1 MMPRAKLHSLFA
13 TMKSLLFAILLS
25 SVAASAAGKPNVLF
39 LFADDMRADSIAA
52 LGNPVVKTPNLD
64 SIVQRGFAFRHAF
77 CFGGNSPAVCTPSRN
92 MLLSGNAFF
101 RWKDYQPP
109 VANPGK
115 NPNKKNKGGAKGMLA
130 PGEAP
135 NFPLSMQ
142 AAGYE
147 TYHHGKKGNTATL
160 IQAKFQ
166 HNKYLEND
174 AAERQSG
181 EPGREIADH
190 AVQFF
195 KERDASKP
203 FFMYLAFGNPHDPR
217 VAAQKYLDLYKRD
230 EIPLPKNYK
239 PVHPFDNGEMSIR
252 DEKLSPWPRTEDE
265 IRRTLHE
272 YYATITAMDHHIGRI
287 MIALKESGQ
296 LENTIILF
304 SADQGIAVGSHGLLG
319 KQNLYNA
326 GMNSPLFFAG
336 PGIPKGRS
344 DALVYLF
351 DVYPTVC
358 DLVGAEV
365 PKSIDGQSFKNV
377 IEGKA
382 PAARAEI
389 FLAYMKVQRA
399 VIADGYKL
407 IRYPQINRSQLFD
420 FAKDPDELNDLANVP
435 AQKERIAALLTRME
449 KWQKHYGD
457 DLPLTSANPKPA
469 EWTPGASLK

>member
-1 MMPRAKLHSLFA
+1 
-13 TMKSLLFAILLS
+13 MKSLLFAILLLPM
-25 SVAASAAGKPNVLF
+25 AASAASKPNVLF

-52 LGNPVVKTPNLD
+52 LGNPVVNTPNLD
-64 SIVQRGFAFRHAF
+64 SIVQRGFTFKNAF

-92 MLLSGNAFF
+92 MLLSGNAYY
-101 RWKDYQPP
+101 RWKDFQPP
-109 VANPGK
+109 AA
-115 NPNKKNKGGAKGMLA
+115 NPNKKGKGGGAKGSIA
-130 PGEAP
+130 PGDAP

-174 AAERQSG
+174 EAERQSG

-190 AVQFF
+190 AITFF

-217 VAAQKYLDLYKRD
+217 VVAQKYLDLYKRD
-230 EIPLPKNYK
+230 QIPLPKNYK

-287 MIALKESGQ
+287 LTALKESRQ

-336 PGIPKGRS
+336 PGIPIGGS
-344 DALVYLF
+344 NALVYLF
-351 DVYPTVC
+351 DIYPTVC
-358 DLVGAEV
+358 DLVGAEA
-365 PKSIDGQSFKNV
+365 PKTIDGVSYRSV

-382 PAARAEI
+382 KAVREEM
-389 FLAYMKVQRA
+389 FFAYMKAQRA

-420 FAKDPDELNDLANVP
+420 FTNDKDELNDLANDP
-435 AQKERIAALLTRME
+435 AQQERITTLMTKME
-449 KWQKHYGD
+449 TWQKHYGD
-457 DLPLTSANPKPA
+457 DLPLTSANPKAA
-469 EWTPGASLK
+469 EWSPPKAE

>member
-1 MMPRAKLHSLFA
+1 MKALLCALF
-13 TMKSLLFAILLS
+13 LIP
-25 SVAASAAGKPNVLF
+25 AAALAAKPNVLF

-64 SIVQRGFAFRHAF
+64 SIVQRGFAFKNAF

-92 MLLSGNAFF
+92 MMLSGNAFF
-101 RWKDYQPP
+101 RWKDFQPP
-109 VANPGK
+109 AA
-115 NPNKKNKGGAKGMLA
+115 NPNKKGKGGGAKGGIA
-130 PGEAP
+130 PGDAP

-147 TYHHGKKGNTATL
+147 TYHHGKKGNTAPL

-174 AAERQSG
+174 TAERESG

-190 AVQFF
+190 AITFF
-195 KERDASKP
+195 KERDAAKP

-217 VAAQKYLDLYKRD
+217 VAAQKYLDLYKR
-230 EIPLPKNYK
+230 EQIPLPKNYR
-239 PVHPFDNGEMSIR
+239 PVHPFDNGDMAIR

-287 MIALKESGQ
+287 LTALKESGQ
-296 LENTIILF
+296 LENTIVLF

-336 PGIPKGRS
+336 PGIPAGGS
-344 DALVYLF
+344 NALVYLF
-351 DVYPTVC
+351 DIYPTVC
-358 DLVGAEV
+358 DLVGAEA
-365 PKSIDGQSFKNV
+365 PKTIDGVSYRSV
-377 IEGKA
+377 IEGNAKA
-382 PAARAEI
+382 VREEM
-389 FLAYMKVQRA
+389 FFAYMKAQRA

-407 IRYPQINRSQLFD
+407 LRYPQINRSQLFD
-420 FAKDPDELNDLANVP
+420 FTNDKDELNDLANDP
-435 AQKERIAALLTRME
+435 AQKERIAALMTKME

-469 EWTPGASLK
+469 EWSPPKAE